1 MTPIRRRALDWLTA
15 RRAVAAMGDPPAMLA
30 DLDAARWR
38 ILDDARAQWAA
49 ERAAKGAPSR

>member
-49 ERAAKGAPSR
+49 ERAAKGALSR